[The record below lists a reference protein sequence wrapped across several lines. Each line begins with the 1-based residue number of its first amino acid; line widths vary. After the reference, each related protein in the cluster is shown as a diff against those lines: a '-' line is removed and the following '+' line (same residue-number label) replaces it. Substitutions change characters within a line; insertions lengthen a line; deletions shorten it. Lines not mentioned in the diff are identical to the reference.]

1 MMKFSRKRWIGLGV
15 LLTLLAAVALLV
27 RGGSKTNPNQPSA
40 VGGRGMP
47 GNPPVPVV
55 TAAVVQKDIPV
66 YLEGLGTVI
75 AFQTVTVKSRVD
87 GQLTKVAFSE
97 GQEVR
102 EGDLLAQVDPRP
114 FEIQLKQ
121 AEAALAK
128 DQAQVSQARLLLT
141 RNEELRKENLIA
153 QEQLDEQR
161 ATVAQLEASIQA
173 DRAQID
179 NAKLTLSYSRITAP
193 LNGRTG
199 LRQVDVGNIIHAND
213 PNGLVVITQLDPI
226 AVLVTLPQDDLPA
239 IQEQMS
245 QHSLSAEALTRDGR
259 SQLGTGQVALVD
271 NQINPT
277 AGTLKLKAVFANPTR
292 AMWPNQFVKVRVLL
306 TVRKNAVVVPAP
318 AIQNGPNGTFVYVVK
333 PDQTVEARNV
343 LVAANSGDL
352 GVIENGLQPGE
363 QVVTEGQFK
372 LRPGSRVETKA
383 GAPKRTEGPR
393 SANNGGGSSGAEM
406 RSSQ

>member
-27 RGGSKTNPNQPSA
+27 RGGTKTNPGQPSA
-40 VGGRGMP
+40 GGGRGVQ

-121 AEAALAK
+121 AEATLAK

-161 ATVAQLEASIQA
+161 ATVAQLEAYRMLRFILENCPEDLPLRIKQA
-173 DRAQID
+173 FADTV
-179 NAKLTLSYSRITAP
+179 L
-193 LNGRTG
+193 
-199 LRQVDVGNIIHAND
+199 VD
-213 PNGLVVITQLDPI
+213 PNWIDMDEVEMVEKFRPD
-226 AVLVTLPQDDLPA
+226 AW
-239 IQEQMS
+239 
-245 QHSLSAEALTRDGR
+245 RDYR
-259 SQLGTGQVALVD
+259 
-271 NQINPT
+271 
-277 AGTLKLKAVFANPTR
+277 
-292 AMWPNQFVKVRVLL
+292 
-306 TVRKNAVVVPAP
+306 
-318 AIQNGPNGTFVYVVK
+318 
-333 PDQTVEARNV
+333 E
-343 LVAANSGDL
+343 
-352 GVIENGLQPGE
+352 
-363 QVVTEGQFK
+363 FK
-372 LRPGSRVETKA
+372 
-383 GAPKRTEGPR
+383 
-393 SANNGGGSSGAEM
+393 
-406 RSSQ
+406 

>member
-213 PNGLVVITQLDPI
+213 PIGLVVITQLDPI
-226 AVLVTLPQDDLPA
+226 AVLV
-239 IQEQMS
+239 
-245 QHSLSAEALTRDGR
+245 
-259 SQLGTGQVALVD
+259 
-271 NQINPT
+271 
-277 AGTLKLKAVFANPTR
+277 
-292 AMWPNQFVKVRVLL
+292 
-306 TVRKNAVVVPAP
+306 
-318 AIQNGPNGTFVYVVK
+318 
-333 PDQTVEARNV
+333 
-343 LVAANSGDL
+343 
-352 GVIENGLQPGE
+352 
-363 QVVTEGQFK
+363 
-372 LRPGSRVETKA
+372 
-383 GAPKRTEGPR
+383 
-393 SANNGGGSSGAEM
+393 
-406 RSSQ
+406 

>member
-1 MMKFSRKRWIGLGV
+1 MMAMSRKRWIGLAVV
-15 LLTLLAAVALLV
+15 LALVAVGALIF
-27 RGGSKTNPNQPSA
+27 RASPKTTPTQSSA
-40 VGGRGMP
+40 GGRGIP
-47 GNPPVPVV
+47 GNLPVPVV
-55 TAAVVQKDIPV
+55 TASVVERDIPV
-66 YLEGLGTVI
+66 YLEGLGSVI
-75 AFQTVTVKSRVD
+75 AFNTVTVKSRVD
-87 GQLTKVAFSE
+87 GQLVKVAFRE

-128 DQAQVSQARLLLT
+128 DVAQASQAKLLLT

-161 ATVAQLEASIQA
+161 ATAAQFEAAVQA
-173 DRAQID
+173 DHAQVD
-179 NAKLTLSYSRITAP
+179 NAKLMISYARITSP

-226 AVLVTLPQDDLPA
+226 AVLVTLPQDELPS
-239 IQEQMS
+239 IQQQMS
-245 QHSLSAEALTRDGR
+245 EHALSAEAFTRDGR
-259 SQLGTGQVALVD
+259 TQLGTGQVALVD
-271 NQINPT
+271 NQINPS
-277 AGTLKLKAVFANPTR
+277 AGTIRLKAIFDNPNR

-306 TVRKNAVVVPAP
+306 TTRKGALVVPTT

-343 LVAANSGDL
+343 AVSGNNGDL
-352 GVIENGLQPGE
+352 TVIDRGVQTGE
-363 QVVTEGQFK
+363 PVVTEGQFK
-372 LRPGSRVETKA
+372 LRPGSRVDAKP
-383 GAPKRTEGPR
+383 GPPKRQEGNRTP
-393 SANNGGGSSGAEM
+393 NNGGGSSGAEM